1 MIAVHAENPGAVS
14 GKADDQVIAFD
25 IEFDTRSRSFE
36 GRKDCQEIAMM
47 RASYLG

>member
-1 MIAVHAENPGAVS
+1 MQAKNPGAVS
-14 GKADDQVIAFD
+14 GKVDDQVIAFD

-36 GRKDCQEIAMM
+36 GRKDCQEIAMV